1 MAKCGCAD
9 VGGEAQL
16 GRTAWVKSAGEY
28 PPLQPLA
35 KGVAVPAEKAA
46 AAEAIEKGGR
56 DGQDG
61 GSGEASLPVKP
72 LAVYFEELTKKRQGM
87 LKKRG
92 RDGDDG
98 GGGGKKGRT
107 ALPFDEAYP
116 RGTVAAVSGRGEVFS
131 SMSISTGRIF

>member
-1 MAKCGCAD
+1 MFAS
-9 VGGEAQL
+9 Q
-16 GRTAWVKSAGEY
+16 
-28 PPLQPLA
+28 
-35 KGVAVPAEKAA
+35 AVHDA
-46 AAEAIEKGGR
+46 AAEAIEKGGL

-107 ALPFDEAYP
+107 ALPFDEADSLP
-116 RGTVAAVSGRGEVFS
+116 RSI
-131 SMSISTGRIF
+131 SMSYDELIDVN